1 MCLLCYKVR
10 NFSNK
15 LEREGAICV
24 GVGRCGVWVGGWGC
38 AWGLIQL
45 YMCSLLFHA
54 RDFC

>member
-24 GVGRCGVWVGGWGC
+24 GVGCGWVGRGVRG
-38 AWGLIQL
+38 
-45 YMCSLLFHA
+45 
-54 RDFC
+54 D